1 MTSKGEIVMR
11 EQTNITG
18 LSESVEMYLVM
29 VALEHNGSQPVHLS
43 LLADKLSISPVSA
56 NEMCHK
62 LAERGLVDYQPYKGV
77 TLTAQGETL
86 AQRVLTRR
94 RTWEIFLEKHL
105 GLELDEAS
113 EIACQLEHITSDKLI
128 QALSAYLKTP
138 LPPGEQ
144 ETIAPPQPLTML
156 TAGQRGQVVATT
168 ANDSTLGSF
177 LVAQGVLVGTPVT
190 VLAVGADGSIL
201 IDLAGNHLSLAQS
214 VAAHITV
221 AVTA

>member
-1 MTSKGEIVMR
+1 MTSKGEIAVSD
-11 EQTNITG
+11 QTKITG

-29 VALEHNGSQPVHLS
+29 VALERNGSQPVHLS

-77 TLTAQGETL
+77 TLTTQGETM

-94 RTWEIFLEKHL
+94 RAWEIFLEKHL
-105 GLELDEAS
+105 GFELDEAS

-128 QALSAYLKTP
+128 QALSDYLKTP
-138 LPPGEQ
+138 LPPSEQ
-144 ETIAPPQPLTML
+144 DTAPPPQPLTML
-156 TAGQRGQVVATT
+156 TAGQRGHVVAITT
-168 ANDSTLGSF
+168 SDSTLSSF
-177 LVAQGVLVGTPVT
+177 LVAQGVLVGTTVV

-201 IDLAGNHLSLAQS
+201 VDLAGKHLSLAQS

-221 AVTA
+221 VVL